1 MESTHG
7 IVFTIFLIFTGAAA
21 LATAALFARQALI
34 VAYILVGALVGPG
47 ALGLID
53 RPELIEDIASIGIMF
68 LLYLL
73 GLNLY
78 PQKLLQMLQQ
88 ATLLTLS
95 TCAAFA
101 VLGLLLAKL
110 LGYSTIDAVV
120 IGAAMMFSSTIL
132 GLKLLPTTALH
143 HRHAGEVII
152 SVLLIQDV
160 IAILILLALQGSS
173 GGDASIGDW
182 LILLG
187 ALPLVIGV
195 AFALERWVLIPLLAR
210 FDQIQEYV
218 FLLTIGWCL
227 GIAQLSHALGL
238 SHEIGAFIAGV
249 ALASSPVS
257 RFIAESL
264 KPLRDFFL
272 VMFFF
277 SLGATLQPGRVA
289 EVLWSALIIAGV
301 MLIAKP
307 LIFERL
313 LRLQNE
319 TANLSREIGVRLGQ
333 ISEFSLLIAVVALQS
348 GVISESA
355 SYLIQIAT
363 LIGFVASSYWIV
375 MRYPTPIAVSDEL
388 RRD

>member
-289 EVLWSALIIAGV
+289 EVLWSALIIAGL